1 MHEVGFADLMD
12 IARLEGTLPKH
23 YALIGIQPEQLGWGE
38 APGAAV
44 TRAIPVAA
52 ERAAEL
58 INKWTTT
65 RKAAVV

>member
-1 MHEVGFADLMD
+1 MD

-44 TRAIPVAA
+44 ARAIPRAA
-52 ERAAEL
+52 EKAAEL
-58 INKWTTT
+58 IDKWTEG
-65 RKAAVV
+65 VQEQ